1 MSLPFDPPG
10 EDETRFLVARAK
22 DGDDSALEDLFRRHH
37 DHLLLAVR
45 LRLGARLR
53 SVLESGDIFQAV
65 ALKALRGLDNFAPR
79 EPGSFRHYL
88 NTMVTNEIRDRA
100 RYFGADKRQGGQ
112 QVSQSQ
118 LNELSASHSPQ
129 VYFDA
134 SGRFEGLEREIRR
147 LPEEMR
153 QVLILRTVDG
163 LPSREVAKKIGKSDA
178 AVRKIYS
185 RAVAQLATHLG
196 EEDSA

>member
-1 MSLPFDPPG
+1 MSPWLVRSSAEQTGPFVLAWMSPEGSPG
-10 EDETRFLVARAK
+10 SERNAATQ
-22 DGDDSALEDLFRRHH
+22 
-37 DHLLLAVR
+37 LLA
-45 LRLGARLR
+45 L
-53 SVLESGDIFQAV
+53 
-65 ALKALRGLDNFAPR
+65 
-79 EPGSFRHYL
+79 
-88 NTMVTNEIRDRA
+88 TNEIRDRA

-118 LNELSASHSPQ
+118 LNELPASHSPQ